1 MEATDAILMVASP
14 TAIIYLIAIV
24 KPFIKDK
31 RRLPIVALIFGLGLA
46 ALIQWLAIREIIIEW
61 LAIWFAAVW
70 EYEAFKFLFPTKED
84 SLQELLENTHSD
96 YEVNQDS

>member
-46 ALIQWLAIREIIIEW
+46 ALIQ
-61 LAIWFAAVW
+61 
-70 EYEAFKFLFPTKED
+70 
-84 SLQELLENTHSD
+84 
-96 YEVNQDS
+96 